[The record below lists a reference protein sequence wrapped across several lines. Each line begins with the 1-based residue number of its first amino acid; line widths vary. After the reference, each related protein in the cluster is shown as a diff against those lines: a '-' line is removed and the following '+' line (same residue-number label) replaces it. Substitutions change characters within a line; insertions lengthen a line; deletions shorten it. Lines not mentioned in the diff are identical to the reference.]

1 MPPTDELPAGFRP
14 AGFWPRYAAWS
25 LDAACLLPLAG
36 LLGSSPLRQA
46 WAQADASLHTLLALA
61 AQRLDA
67 GLTRGDLPL
76 ALALAA
82 AADPHLQAAAHA
94 LSAALTTLLG
104 LPLLLYALLS
114 TLWALGF
121 EASRWQATPGQR
133 ALGLRVTD
141 AAGARAGVGRVLLRH
156 LAAGLS
162 WASLNLGH
170 ALIALPPHLALH
182 DRLSGT
188 RVLARDGDPRLPAW
202 ARAWLWL
209 QATACVFA
217 LAWLYR
223 LLQAQVDAALRA
235 ALGS

>member
-1 MPPTDELPAGFRP
+1 MVRPPDPVA
-14 AGFWPRYAAWS
+14 AGFWRRYAAWS
-25 LDAACLLPLAG
+25 LDAACLLPLVM
-36 LLGSSPLRQA
+36 LLGAGPLRQA
-46 WAQADASLHTLLALA
+46 WAQADAGLQALMTLIAG
-61 AQRLDA
+61 RLDA
-67 GLTRGDLPL
+67 GLAHGDPPL
-76 ALALAA
+76 ALALSAA
-82 AADPHLQAAAHA
+82 GDPRLQAAAGA
-94 LSAALTTLLG
+94 LTAALGTLLG
-104 LPLLLYALLS
+104 LPLLLYALLAMA
-114 TLWALGF
+114 WALGF
-121 EASRWQATPGQR
+121 EASPWQATPGQR

-170 ALIALPPHLALH
+170 ALAAFPPHLALH

-188 RVLARDGDPRLPAW
+188 RVLARDGDPRLPAG

>member
-1 MPPTDELPAGFRP
+1 MVRPPDPVA
-14 AGFWPRYAAWS
+14 AGFWRRYAAWS
-25 LDAACLLPLAG
+25 LDAACLLPLVM
-36 LLGSSPLRQA
+36 LLGAGPLRRA
-46 WAQADASLHTLLALA
+46 WAQADAGLQALMTLVAG
-61 AQRLDA
+61 RLDA
-67 GLTRGDLPL
+67 GLAQGDPPL

-82 AADPHLQAAAHA
+82 AGDPRLQAAAGA
-94 LSAALTTLLG
+94 LTAALGTLLG
-104 LPLLLYALLS
+104 LPLLLYALLAMA
-114 TLWALGF
+114 WALGF
-121 EASRWQATPGQR
+121 EASPWQATPGQR

-141 AAGARAGVGRVLLRH
+141 AAGARAGAGRVLLRH

-170 ALIALPPHLALH
+170 ALAAFPPHLALH